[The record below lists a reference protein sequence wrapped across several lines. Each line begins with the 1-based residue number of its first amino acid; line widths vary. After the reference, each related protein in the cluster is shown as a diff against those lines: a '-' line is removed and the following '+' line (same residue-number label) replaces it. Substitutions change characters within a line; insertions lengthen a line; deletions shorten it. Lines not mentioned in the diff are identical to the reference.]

1 MDVRTIIVEACA
13 RVNLVPRRQAVP
25 GDIME
30 NAYRLLKGIVS
41 KYNNDSLLVWTQ
53 KSVVVPKANLVHI
66 YDESDVL
73 AGDNNL
79 YFDTV
84 MQLNAYELS
93 AEDVEKD
100 VWALCK
106 ESPNT
111 LYKAMSVGTPGGQVY
126 TWQVFSPLEPYPQR
140 YQEMLA
146 YQSMLHFQV
155 RDVARINSIY
165 VISDTNQPY
174 KEFYNL
180 EYVNHTEYDKY
191 SNTSSVYT
199 YTQKSEGEWLVQL
212 KPYYLERN
220 HRLKI
225 TYNESI
231 QFDIDSDLFIPDSYI
246 ELLIVALAHK
256 LALMYPRLDEA
267 QMNRLE
273 KEVQVLV
280 DNVRTP
286 KVEDRI
292 LTREEYFDDYGRMTQ
307 ADLMSGRYLF

>member
-84 MQLNAYELS
+84 AEMSAYPFDIEQ
-93 AEDVEKD
+93 VGK
-100 VWALCK
+100 VWCIVK
-106 ESPNT
+106 EVPNT
-111 LYKAMSVGTPGGQVY
+111 YYTVQVETTHPVTY
-126 TWQVFSPLEPYPQR
+126 SYVPHEISEPYPQR

-165 VISDTNQPY
+165 VVSDTNQPY

-191 SNTSSVYT
+191 SNTSRVYT
-199 YTQKSEGEWLVQL
+199 YTQKSEGEWLIQL

>member
-30 NAYRLLKGIVS
+30 NAYRLLRGIVS

-53 KSVVVPKANLVHI
+53 KSIVVPKANLVHI
-66 YDESDVL
+66 YDQTDVL
-73 AGDNNL
+73 EGQNNL

-84 MQLNAYELS
+84 EELNAYSPTRQDYENH
-93 AEDVEKD
+93 
-100 VWALCK
+100 VWGMVK
-106 ESPNT
+106 TDTNT
-111 LYKAMSVGTPGGQVY
+111 VY
-126 TWQVFSPLEPYPQR
+126 TVISPLNDVYVWVSHEANNTQR
-140 YQEMLA
+140 VQEMQE
-146 YQSMLHFQV
+146 YCKMLHMQV

-165 VISDTNQPY
+165 VVSDTNQPY

-180 EYVNHTEYDKY
+180 EYVNHTEFDKY
-191 SNTSSVYT
+191 SNTSRVFT
-199 YTQKSEGEWLVQL
+199 YTQKSEGEWLIQL

-220 HRLKI
+220 HRIKI
-225 TYNESI
+225 NYNESI

-256 LALMYPRLDEA
+256 LALQYPRLDEA

-286 KVEDRI
+286 KIEDRI
-292 LTREEYFDDYGRMTQ
+292 LTREEYFEDYGRMTQ